1 LTQKWQEE
9 REELQ
14 KEKQAKARLEEA
26 RRELQQAQRRGDWT
40 RASELAYGTI
50 PELEKFLK
58 SRKHVFLS
66 LSLSLFIYTIQQNH
80 FFNTYFHYNFL

>member
-1 LTQKWQEE
+1 
-9 REELQ
+9 LQ
-14 KEKQAKARLEEA
+14 KEKQAKAKLEEA

-58 SRKHVFLS
+58 SRKYVFLS
-66 LSLSLFIYTIQQNH
+66 LFISPI
-80 FFNTYFHYNFL
+80 